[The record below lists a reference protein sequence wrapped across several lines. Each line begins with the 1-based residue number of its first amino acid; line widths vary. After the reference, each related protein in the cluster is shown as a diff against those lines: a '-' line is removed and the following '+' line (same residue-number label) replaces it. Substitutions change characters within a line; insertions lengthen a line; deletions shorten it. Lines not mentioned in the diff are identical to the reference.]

1 MRELLRVL
9 AAGDLTT
16 VRRLHD
22 SGALDW
28 LVRRLPASRQ
38 LLFTDR
44 LAAGD
49 VDWLRRVIGPVEIPG
64 IGRLDAV
71 AAPGGLP
78 YLAPPEATSAAD
90 AMRAVGPTAPAA
102 RFGRLSRVQG
112 RLLAGAAVGALV
124 VAALLVRSAGGD
136 DGTASAGTAGPG
148 DRIPATTALLPP
160 PTVSGVTVTP
170 DDAAVVVARTPGTT
184 QWQALWARAGLDG
197 TLARW
202 PQLTLLVP
210 TDDAFAQLDP
220 ATLER
225 LLADPDHARRV
236 VARHAVA
243 GLVDPATP
251 APAITYDGAVLTS
264 AVTAELGAAVT
275 TRNGAVR
282 TIPRVLGIGA
292 DDDDLVQ
299 DRRSV
304 WFADGTDVT
313 APHATDAL
321 DALAR
326 RLGAGSSDTTAV
338 RLVVTVDASTSPPV
352 TDGLGRLR
360 ADRVRAELDRRGA
373 PAVEYRV
380 EIRTAAEAPDP
391 LAGHR
396 VDVVVE
402 DASR

>member
-9 AAGDLTT
+9 AAGDLAT

-28 LVRRLPASRQ
+28 LVQRLPASRQ
-38 LLFTDR
+38 LLFADR

-49 VDWLRRVIGPVEIPG
+49 VDWLRRVTGPVEIPG

-78 YLAPPEATSAAD
+78 YLARPEATSAAE
-90 AMRAVGPTAPAA
+90 AMRAVSPTAPAD
-102 RFGRLSRVQG
+102 RLGGLGRVRG
-112 RLLAGAAVGALV
+112 GLLAGAALGALV
-124 VAALLVRSAGGD
+124 AAALLVRSAGGG
-136 DGTASAGTAGPG
+136 DGTASAGTVGPG
-148 DRIPATTALLPP
+148 SLVPTTTGLAPP

-170 DDAAVVVARTPGTT
+170 DDAAAVVARTPGTT
-184 QWQALWARAGLDG
+184 TWQALWARAGLDG

-210 TDDAFAQLDP
+210 TDDAFARLDP
-220 ATLER
+220 AALEQ
-225 LLADPDHARRV
+225 LLTGPDDARRL

-243 GLVDPATP
+243 GLVDPSTP
-251 APAITYDGAVLTS
+251 APAITYDGAVLAPS
-264 AVTAELGAAVT
+264 VTAGVGAAVT
-275 TRNGAVR
+275 TRNGAVH

-292 DDDDLVQ
+292 DDDDLVE

-326 RLGAGSSDTTAV
+326 RLGVGSSDTTAV

-360 ADRVRAELDRRGA
+360 ADRVRSELDRRGA
-373 PAVEYRV
+373 PAVEYQV